1 MKIAIVRVR
10 GDVRVGHRVRD
21 TLRMFGLHKKN
32 HCVVVED
39 SPSLQGMLHAASPHI
54 TWGPV
59 DEKNLALLNKKKGE
73 KVFAL
78 NPPRKGYGRK
88 GIKVNFAVGGA
99 LGNRGEKINDLLAGM
114 I

>member
-1 MKIAIVRVR
+1 MRIAVVRVR
-10 GDVRVGHRVRD
+10 GLVHVRHDVKFALR
-21 TLRMFGLHKKN
+21 TLGLLKKN

-39 SPSLQGMLHAASPHI
+39 SPSVKGTIEKVKHFV

-59 DEKNLALLNKKKGE
+59 NAETLAALEKRGGE

-88 GIKVNFAVGGA
+88 GIKIQFKVGGA
-99 LGNRGEKINDLLAGM
+99 LGNRSEKINDLIM
-114 I
+114 RMV

>member
-10 GDVRVGHRVRD
+10 GDVRVGHRVKD

-32 HCVVVED
+32 HCVVIED

-59 DEKNLALLNKKKGE
+59 DEKTLSSLKKKGE

-78 NPPRKGYGRK
+78 QPPRKGYGRK
-88 GIKVNFAVGGA
+88 GIKVNFASGGA
-99 LGNRGEKINDLLAGM
+99 LGNRGEKMNDLLM
-114 I
+114 RMM

>member
-10 GDVRVGHRVRD
+10 GSVRVNHDVRD

-32 HCVVVED
+32 HCAVVED
-39 SPSLQGMLHAASPHI
+39 SPSIQGMLKVASPSI

-59 DEKNLALLNKKKGE
+59 DEKTLAGLKKKGE

-78 NPPRKGYGRK
+78 CPPRKGYGRK
-88 GIKVNFAVGGA
+88 GVKVDFAIGGA
-99 LGNRGEKINDLLAGM
+99 LGNRGEKINDLLLRM
-114 I
+114 M